1 MKKQPAITA
10 WLPWSSACQSPE
22 GHPVGIDPGAGSEG
36 RREEASSLKPPNWTP
51 SSDFPYKHPS
61 FLAFLRA
68 RARCPPL
75 KYKELHPAPS
85 PLGAGIGLE
94 QRLPRQAGEGWSS
107 PQKEGN

>member
-22 GHPVGIDPGAGSEG
+22 EHPVGIDPGAGSEG
-36 RREEASSLKPPNWTP
+36 RREEASPLKPPNWTP
-51 SSDFPYKHPS
+51 SDFPLKHPS

-94 QRLPRQAGEGWSS
+94 QRLPRQAGEGWNS
-107 PQKEGN
+107 PQEEGN